1 MKLISDWECYTGV
14 LFSVTIIPGSPV
26 DFSCRVRKP
35 TGQASVPMCAM
46 MRWSWGY
53 ALQSVVSLILY
64 SDTPVVEKGTIVLKR
79 NPLYD
84 SWNQLIVQLTTEPQI
99 IMSPWQS
106 KHPEQQVS
114 SKLSGKGI
122 SASLGRAVRTFH
134 VSSQATVATVV
145 QSLIHVQLFATPW
158 TAACQAFLSV
168 TVSWKLLK
176 FTSTESV
183 MPSNHLILCHPLLL
197 LPRIFPSIGV
207 FSNESAFC
215 IRLPKY
221 RSFSFSIVL
230 PKNIQGLFPLG
241 LTSLIFLLSKGFSR
255 VFSSTTVRKHQF
267 FGAQPSLSFNSHIR
281 TWLLKKP

>member
-64 SDTPVVEKGTIVLKR
+64 SDTPVVEKGTTVLKR

-84 SWNQLIVQLTTEPQI
+84 SWDQLIVQLTTEPQV

-114 SKLSGKGI
+114 SKLSAREYQPLLGEQLGLFM
-122 SASLGRAVRTFH
+122 SLPR
-134 VSSQATVATVV
+134 
-145 QSLIHVQLFATPW
+145 
-158 TAACQAFLSV
+158 
-168 TVSWKLLK
+168 
-176 FTSTESV
+176 
-183 MPSNHLILCHPLLL
+183 PLLL
-197 LPRIFPSIGV
+197 L
-207 FSNESAFC
+207 
-215 IRLPKY
+215 L
-221 RSFSFSIVL
+221 
-230 PKNIQGLFPLG
+230 
-241 LTSLIFLLSKGFSR
+241 FSR
-255 VFSSTTVRKHQF
+255 
-267 FGAQPSLSFNSHIR
+267 
-281 TWLLKKP
+281 